1 LKERMDTSKNPTKFI
16 AVTTSDSLN
25 NVGVGF
31 SVGVTGAVSFEFA
44 DGTNAVMPVC
54 TAGVYYALSFQK
66 IRATGTTATGII
78 RFN

>member
-1 LKERMDTSKNPTKFI
+1 MNPSDNPSRFI
-16 AVTTSDSLN
+16 SVTPSDGEN

-44 DGTNAVMPVC
+44 DGTNAIWPVC
-54 TAGVYYALSFQK
+54 TAGVYYAMSFQK

-78 RFN
+78 RFS

>member
-1 LKERMDTSKNPTKFI
+1 MNTSNNPTKFV
-16 AVTTSDSLN
+16 AVTTSN
-25 NVGVGF
+25 TEPNVGVGF

-44 DGTNAVMPVC
+44 DGTNAVWPVC

>member
-1 LKERMDTSKNPTKFI
+1 MNTADNPSRFI
-16 AVTTSDSLN
+16 AVTASDSEP

-44 DGTNAVMPVC
+44 DGTNAIWPVC

-66 IRATGTTATGII
+66 IRATGTAATGIV
-78 RFN
+78 RFS